1 MDPTKNMIPEN
12 SKTIHLIAAC
22 GTAMAALA
30 VMLKRMG
37 HRITGSDSNVY
48 PPMSTYLRDHHI
60 TLFEGYE
67 ARNLDHRPN
76 LVIVGNAV
84 TRDNPESQQVRQQG
98 LAYCS
103 MPQAVNHFLCRDKKI
118 LIVVGTHG
126 KTTTASLLA
135 WLLADA
141 GLDPS
146 FIIGGIAKNF
156 DNNHRLGAGDY
167 VVLEGDEY
175 DTAFFDKGPKFNHYR
190 PHATIFTGVEF
201 DHADIYRDLD
211 HIRTAFRGFF
221 SRLPAQSDL
230 FVYDQTDDRAGLCA
244 NLDCRLHGYG
254 DVPDSSWRLKTATI
268 SAPLTHFEVF
278 KDQRPYGNFK
288 TPLMGRHN
296 LMNTLAA
303 VAVADLVG
311 LKPSQLDHAIAIFKG
326 VRRRQEVRG
335 VVNDIS
341 IIDDFAHHPTAVKET
356 LEAVRP
362 FCNNRLVAVF
372 EPRTNTSMRC
382 VFQQAYSQVFAPA
395 DLICIR
401 APSML
406 HKVPPEERFSSKQLV
421 ADLQEAG
428 NAAHHFSDTQAII
441 DFLAPALRPGDMVLI
456 MSNGGFD
463 NIHDRLLARLG
474 GSKATSAWQ

>member
-1 MDPTKNMIPEN
+1 M
-12 SKTIHLIAAC
+12 
-22 GTAMAALA
+22 
-30 VMLKRMG
+30 
-37 HRITGSDSNVY
+37 
-48 PPMSTYLRDHHI
+48 
-60 TLFEGYE
+60 
-67 ARNLDHRPN
+67 
-76 LVIVGNAV
+76 
-84 TRDNPESQQVRQQG
+84 
-98 LAYCS
+98 
-103 MPQAVNHFLCRDKKI
+103 
-118 LIVVGTHG
+118 
-126 KTTTASLLA
+126 
-135 WLLADA
+135 
-141 GLDPS
+141 
-146 FIIGGIAKNF
+146 
-156 DNNHRLGAGDY
+156 
-167 VVLEGDEY
+167 VLEGDEY
-175 DTAFFDKGPKFNHYR
+175 DTAFVDKGRKFSHYR
-190 PHATIFTGVEF
+190 PYVAIFTGVEF

-244 NLDCRLHGYG
+244 NLACRLHGYG
-254 DVPDSSWRLKTATI
+254 QSADSSWQVGAVKI
-268 SAPLTHFEVF
+268 SPPVTHFDLRKERHPF
-278 KDQRPYGNFK
+278 GSFE

-311 LKPSQLDHAIAIFKG
+311 LKPSQLDHAIATFKG

-441 DFLAPALRPGDMVLI
+441 DFLAPALRPGDTVLI

-463 NIHDRLLARLG
+463 NIHDRLLARLSTAKPDIMQTG
-474 GSKATSAWQ
+474 